1 MANPIIKR
9 FRDGSDNENL
19 RAFPEREKAGLK
31 RFIDEGLQDGDVQPL
46 TNVRHKYAQ
55 IDTGEKKYNCN

>member
-9 FRDGSDNENL
+9 FRDDSDNENL
-19 RAFPEREKAGLK
+19 RAFSQREKAGL
-31 RFIDEGLQDGDVQPL
+31 IDEGLQDGDVQPL

>member
-9 FRDGSDNENL
+9 FRDDSDNENL
-19 RAFPEREKAGLK
+19 RAFSEREKAGL
-31 RFIDEGLQDGDVQPL
+31 IDEGLQDGDVQPL

>member
-9 FRDGSDNENL
+9 FRDDSDNENL
-19 RAFPEREKAGLK
+19 SAFPEREKAGLK

-46 TNVRHKYAQ
+46 DVCQAQ
-55 IDTGEKKYNCN
+55 IGTD